1 MGVLAENETEQGQSD
16 QQTFREHVVAQAQ
29 EKTADARRGMSNAS
43 RVDSMTTEKRAEN
56 NAENA
61 ANAWTPPAPTIASIQ
76 AMTQEDRYKQEEYAW
91 LQRMRDG
98 EKTDE

>member
-1 MGVLAENETEQGQSD
+1 
-16 QQTFREHVVAQAQ
+16 
-29 EKTADARRGMSNAS
+29 
-43 RVDSMTTEKRAEN
+43 MTTEKRAEN

-61 ANAWTPPAPTIASIQ
+61 ANAWTPPAPTPPPGQVI
-76 AMTQEDRYKQEEYAW
+76 TREDCYKHEEYAW